1 MATDAFELFKEQD
14 FDQEKLEKEA
24 AMRPAV
30 VLEKKQEK
38 ENQEETED
46 TVTESHAEKK
56 LYIIDGYGLIY
67 RSYYGFFNNP
77 IKDTQGNN
85 VSAVYGFFSTLLKLL
100 RENHPDYLVV
110 AMDSHGPTFRHEMY
124 EPYKA
129 NREAAPE
136 DLHAQV
142 PVINK
147 LLKAL
152 RIPSIGIVGFEAD
165 DIIATLSEEA
175 TRHGIDTIMFT
186 GDKDLLQLVDDHT
199 FALRP
204 AKKNEKHYRLMGD

>member
-85 VSAVYGFFSTLLKLL
+85 VSA
-100 RENHPDYLVV
+100 
-110 AMDSHGPTFRHEMY
+110 
-124 EPYKA
+124 
-129 NREAAPE
+129 
-136 DLHAQV
+136 
-142 PVINK
+142 
-147 LLKAL
+147 
-152 RIPSIGIVGFEAD
+152 
-165 DIIATLSEEA
+165 
-175 TRHGIDTIMFT
+175 
-186 GDKDLLQLVDDHT
+186 
-199 FALRP
+199 
-204 AKKNEKHYRLMGD
+204 